1 MARRKPPTVHGLV
14 VVDKPAGMTSHD
26 VVAQLRKSL
35 KEKRVGHAGTLD
47 PDATG
52 VLVVGVGNA
61 TRLMRFM
68 SGMDKEYVA
77 QIVFGSETDTLDS
90 AGAVTQ
96 TYAMSPPDLVETQ
109 RIINAQFVGDI
120 LQIPPMV
127 SALRVDGKRLH
138 QLAREGIEVDRAPR
152 PVHVH
157 EFNVSATADPMVL
170 QATVRCGSGTYIR
183 SLGADLGTALG
194 GGAHIRALQRT
205 SVGPFG
211 LSDACSLD
219 EPVLQNVLTA
229 VREMEQVTLDADGI
243 DNVLYGRPL
252 PSWDGT
258 GPWAILNEA
267 GELIAVYEK
276 WKNDLAKPTVVFG
289 GR

>member
-26 VVAQLRKSL
+26 AVAQLRRSL
-35 KEKRVGHAGTLD
+35 SEKRIGHAGTLD

-61 TRLMRFM
+61 TRLMRFL
-68 SGMDKEYVA
+68 SDMDKQYIA

-90 AGAVTQ
+90 AGMTTK
-96 TYAMSPPDLVETQ
+96 TYEMSAPDVVETQ
-109 RIINAQFVGDI
+109 RVIDAKFIGDI

-127 SALRVDGKRLH
+127 SAIRVDGKRLH
-138 QLAREGIEVDRAPR
+138 QLAREGVEVDRAPR

-157 EFNVSATADPMVL
+157 QFTVSATADPMVL
-170 QATVRCGSGTYIR
+170 QASVRCGSGTYIR
-183 SLGADLGTALG
+183 SLGADLGQALG
-194 GGAHIRALQRT
+194 GGAHIRALRRT
-205 SVGPFG
+205 SVGPFV
-211 LSDACSLD
+211 LADTCTLA
-219 EPVLQNVLTA
+219 EPFLHDVLMA
-229 VREMEQVTLDADGI
+229 VRGMQQVTLDSDGI

-252 PSWDGT
+252 PSWEGD
-258 GPWAILNEA
+258 GPWAILNVN
-267 GELIAVYEK
+267 GDLIAVYER
-276 WKNDLAKPTVVFG
+276 WKNDMAKPTVVFG

>member
-14 VVDKPAGMTSHD
+14 VLDKPAGMTSHAA
-26 VVAQLRKSL
+26 VARLRKSL
-35 KEKRVGHAGTLD
+35 AEKRVGHAGTLD

-61 TRLMRFM
+61 TRLMRFL

-90 AGAVTQ
+90 AGVVTK
-96 TYAMSPPDLVETQ
+96 THGMSAPDVTETQ
-109 RIINAQFVGDI
+109 RIIDAQFVGDI

-127 SALRVDGKRLH
+127 SAIRVNGKRLH

-157 EFNVSATADPMVL
+157 QFTVSATIDPMVL

-183 SLGADLGTALG
+183 SLGADLGRALG
-194 GGAHIRALQRT
+194 GGAHIRALRRT
-205 SVGPFG
+205 SVGPFV
-211 LSDACSLD
+211 LADSCSLD
-219 EPVLQNVLTA
+219 EPVLHDVLMA
-229 VREMEQVTLDADGI
+229 LRGMNQVTLDSEGI
-243 DNVLYGRPL
+243 NDVLYGRPMKA
-252 PSWDGT
+252 WDGD
-258 GPWAILNEA
+258 GPWAIISVD
-267 GELIAVYEK
+267 GEFIAVYEK
-276 WKNDLAKPTVVFG
+276 WKDDMAKPTVVFG